1 MSRGKVKRSAT
12 QAADPAVSSSTPIPG
27 LFLAADVTF
36 LVTEMGDFEDT
47 VEATA
52 VLVVVEVV
60 ADVAAAADIV
70 ILVVTCLTL
79 VTSGVS

>member
-27 LFLAADVTF
+27 LFLAAGVTF
-36 LVTEMGDFEDT
+36 LVTEMGFDPT

-60 ADVAAAADIV
+60 AAVAAAADIV
-70 ILVVTCLTL
+70 MLLMTCSTRI
-79 VTSGVS
+79 VEY

>member
-27 LFLAADVTF
+27 LFLAAGVTF
-36 LVTEMGDFEDT
+36 LTEMGFEDT

-79 VTSGVS
+79 VASGVS

>member
-27 LFLAADVTF
+27 LFLAADETF
-36 LVTEMGDFEDT
+36 LVTEMGLEAT

-60 ADVAAAADIV
+60 AAVAAAADIV
-70 ILVVTCLTL
+70 ILVVTL
-79 VTSGVS
+79 VTSGVY

>member
-1 MSRGKVKRSAT
+1 MAVSRGKVKRSAT

-27 LFLAADVTF
+27 LFLAGDETF
-36 LVTEMGDFEDT
+36 LTEIVGLEAT

-60 ADVAAAADIV
+60 AAVAAAADIV
-70 ILVVTCLTL
+70 MLLMTCSTPI
-79 VTSGVS
+79 VED